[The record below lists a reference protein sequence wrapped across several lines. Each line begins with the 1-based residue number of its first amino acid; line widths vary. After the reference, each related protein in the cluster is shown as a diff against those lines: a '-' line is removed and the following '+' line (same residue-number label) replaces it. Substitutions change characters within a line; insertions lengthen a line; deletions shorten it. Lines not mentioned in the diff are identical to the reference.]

1 MTALGHRELVKRVR
15 DERGIDG
22 PCRQVRVIDVA
33 ADDVQIPVAAEQS
46 ANPQER
52 ERLPAEIDGE
62 DVPFWRNARRHF
74 QCEVSG
80 PGSEID
86 DRESRTKV
94 QPLQNLFRSL
104 PGVSL
109 LFDSLERVQ
118 RFDRLLR
125 HEESWHHD
133 QYQNE
138 GDGPPRRHASDSPIR
153 CANRYSWSC
162 TIETD
167 AKGTNGAHITASVGN
182 LVRERGPRRH
192 DGVQC
197 ADGADEAGRGAASCV
212 GPAGAIHEEL
222 PTRRTDR

>member
-1 MTALGHRELVKRVR
+1 MKWFVPRDRLESQSGDCALDLGRLNVMVKNVVVTRLDAIVRGTVDHDERRACAHRREERLHDSLGHRELVKRVR
-15 DERGIDG
+15 HERGIDG
-22 PCRQVRVIDVA
+22 PCQQVRVIGVTE
-33 ADDVQIPVAAEQS
+33 DDVQIPVAAEES

-86 DRESRTKV
+86 DCESRAKV
-94 QPLQNLFRSL
+94 QPLQNLFRPL

-125 HEESWHHD
+125 HEESWHDD

-153 CANRYSWSC
+153 ES
-162 TIETD
+162 IL
-167 AKGTNGAHITASVGN
+167 
-182 LVRERGPRRH
+182 LVMY
-192 DGVQC
+192 D
-197 ADGADEAGRGAASCV
+197 
-212 GPAGAIHEEL
+212 
-222 PTRRTDR
+222 